1 LLVEPLP
8 AQRFDVEKPECRPV
22 NLYGVGCG
30 VPVLD
35 QMKQILADLLPPQP
49 VRALVKMTGETL
61 HRIEI
66 AFDGV
71 VCIVAKPKFIDHS
84 LS

>member
-22 NLYGVGCG
+22 NLDGVGCC

-35 QMKQILADLLPPQP
+35 QMQQILADLLPPQS
-49 VRALVKMTGETL
+49 VRALVKMAGEIL
-61 HRIEI
+61 YRVEI

-71 VCIVAKPKFIDHS
+71 VCVVAKSKFIDHS